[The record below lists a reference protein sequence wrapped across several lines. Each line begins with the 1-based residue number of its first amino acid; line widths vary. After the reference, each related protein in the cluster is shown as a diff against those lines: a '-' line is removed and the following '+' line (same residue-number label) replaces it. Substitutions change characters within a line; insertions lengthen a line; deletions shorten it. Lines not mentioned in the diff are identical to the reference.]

1 MKNVY
6 TKMMALACMF
16 LLGTNAWADTHTISW
31 ADQSMGY
38 TADTYVTTTSG
49 SIEGIV
55 SFTTEN
61 ATRDADVQNQ
71 QNNCGLHL
79 LTFNGKPG
87 SITLTPAW
95 GVTIS
100 EVVVTSY
107 NDHPNLIWTPEGG
120 TSHTITMAE
129 SHNKPYNYT
138 ISGLSI
144 AANQAHSLKITASN
158 MHVQTIKLT
167 YTKQSWTNTTTTID
181 ATGIT
186 NTDVNAGLNAGS
198 LSATVTPGNG
208 SVTWKSSNTAVAT
221 IDANTGAVALHQAG
235 NVTFTATYAGEWGQY
250 NPSKATY
257 TMTVTDSTPEPG
269 RWEKVAISELT
280 SDDVFVIVG
289 TTSGGGSYALANDDG
304 KGNNPKA
311 VAVTLTADGKTI
323 SSKVADNIK
332 WNLGSESGND
342 TYYFNPNGKSTY
354 LYYNTKTNPALRVG
368 DAVTNYTPYKDFG
381 YSNGHL
387 TFKNHFTKTQYIHIS
402 GSPLRW
408 KLNTTQDDQVSV
420 SFYKLVLDEEPVSA
434 YISSVGYGTM
444 YYGEVN
450 LEVPAGVEAYTYV
463 INNDGKLEVNTT
475 YTEGNQ
481 IPAGEAVVIKGSAG
495 NYSFAVKAPT
505 SNRDASNVLK
515 GTDHKA
521 MTEGG
526 YSYYYALSLNANND
540 PNSVGF
546 YWMKSNGEAFENG
559 AHKAYLA
566 LDQTFAELAGTTV
579 KAFVLPQED
588 DATGINEVL
597 NQETQEVIY
606 NLAGQ
611 RLQKMQKGINIVNG
625 KKILF

>member
-16 LLGTNAWADTHTISW
+16 LLGTNAWADTHTIVWNDAS
-31 ADQSMGY
+31 ASGNY
-38 TADTYVTTTSG
+38 THLTSSNG
-49 SIEGIV
+49 TITVGGDIIV
-55 SFTTEN
+55 SVST
-61 ATRDADVQNQ
+61 V
-71 QNNCGLHL
+71 G
-79 LTFNGKPG
+79 G
-87 SITLTPAW
+87 SYDSKYEFPDYSKGCLYLEKGDYFTLTPGW
-95 GVTIS
+95 GVTITGFELVS
-100 EVVVTSY
+100 DKFPLLNYEADGGSAVTIA
-107 NDHPNLIWTPEGG
+107 NNNT
-120 TSHTITMAE
+120 TSRSVT
-129 SHNKPYNYT
+129 
-138 ISGLSI
+138 GLS
-144 AANQAHSLKITASN
+144 ARSSLKIKNYTANGQTSN
-158 MHVQTIKLT
+158 LHLKNITIT
-167 YTKQSWTNTTTTID
+167 YTKESWTNTTTTID
-181 ATGIT
+181 ASGIT

-221 IDANTGAVALHQAG
+221 IDANSGAVTLHQAG

-257 TMTVTDSTPEPG
+257 EMTVTDSTPQPG

-289 TTSGGGSYALANDDG
+289 NDSYALANDDG
-304 KGNNPKA
+304 KNTNPKA
-311 VAVTLTADGKTI
+311 ISVTTDG
-323 SSKVADNIK
+323 SKILSHVSDNIK
-332 WNLGSESGND
+332 WNIEKSGS
-342 TYYFNPNGKSTY
+342 TYYFHPNGESTY
-354 LYYNTKTNPALRVG
+354 LYYNTKGYGSSTLRVG
-368 DAVTNYTPYKDFG
+368 DAVTDYTPYKGFG
-381 YSNGHL
+381 YSNNHL
-387 TFKNHFTKTQYIHIS
+387 TFKNYSSHYLHIS

-408 KLNTTQDDQVSV
+408 KINTTQDDQVSV
-420 SFYKLVLDEEPVSA
+420 SFYKLVLDESVDA

-450 LEVPAGVEAYTYV
+450 LEVPAGVGAYTYV
-463 INNDGKLEVNTT
+463 INNGKLEVNTT
-475 YTEGNQ
+475 YSEGDQ

-505 SNRDASNVLK
+505 SNRDANNVLK

-526 YSYYYALSLNANND
+526 TYYYALSLNANND
-540 PNSVGF
+540 PSSVGF
-546 YWMKSNGEAFENG
+546 YWMKSDGSAFVNG

-579 KAFVLPQED
+579 KAFILPSED

-611 RLQKMQKGINIVNG
+611 RIQKMQKGINIVNG

>member
-1 MKNVY
+1 MKKY
-6 TKMMALACMF
+6 FTKMMALACMF
-16 LLGTNAWADTHTISW
+16 LLGTNAWADTHTITWSN
-31 ADQSMGY
+31 ASVSGNY
-38 TADTYVTTTSG
+38 THLTSNSG
-49 SIEGIV
+49 TIKVGEDIIV
-55 SFTTEN
+55 STVGGSYKSDYEFSDYTRGCLYLTTG
-61 ATRDADVQNQ
+61 DY
-71 QNNCGLHL
+71 
-79 LTFNGKPG
+79 F
-87 SITLTPAW
+87 TLTPGW
-95 GVTIS
+95 GVTITGFELVS
-100 EVVVTSY
+100 DKFPLLNYEADGGSAVAIPNNNTVT
-107 NDHPNLIWTPEGG
+107 
-120 TSHTITMAE
+120 
-129 SHNKPYNYT
+129 
-138 ISGLSI
+138 GLS
-144 AANQAHSLKITASN
+144 ARSSLKIKNNAAN
-158 MHVQTIKLT
+158 GQTINFHLEYITIT
-167 YTKQSWTNTTTTID
+167 YTKESWTNTTITID
-181 ATGIT
+181 ASGIT

-221 IDANTGAVALHQAG
+221 IDANSGAVTLHQAG

-289 TTSGGGSYALANDDG
+289 TTPDGQTYALNNDLG
-304 KGNNPKA
+304 GTLYGT
-311 VAVTLTADGKTI
+311 AVTISGNMI
-323 SSKVADNIK
+323 SSHVPDNIK
-332 WNLGSESGND
+332 WNKEGSHI
-342 TYYFNPNGKSTY
+342 FRPNGDNINCLFYTDYHTIRIGNPTTY
-354 LYYNTKTNPALRVG
+354 TSH
-368 DAVTNYTPYKDFG
+368 TPYNVFG
-381 YSNGHL
+381 YSNNKFTLPKISTYHFSLVLNQWGNIVWNI
-387 TFKNHFTKTQYIHIS
+387 KN
-402 GSPLRW
+402 
-408 KLNTTQDDQVSV
+408 NTTNEPTV
-420 SFYKLVLDEEPVSA
+420 SFYKLVLDESVSA

-463 INNDGKLEVNTT
+463 INNGKLEVNTT
-475 YTEGNQ
+475 YGGGDQ
-481 IPAGEAVVIKGSAG
+481 IPAGEAVVIKGNAG

-505 SNRDASNVLK
+505 SNRDANNVLK
-515 GTDHKA
+515 GTNHKA
-521 MTEGG
+521 MTEGAT
-526 YSYYYALSLNANND
+526 YYYALSLNSNND
-540 PNSVGF
+540 PNSIGF
-546 YWMKSNGEAFENG
+546 YWMKSNGAAFENG

>member
-1 MKNVY
+1 
-6 TKMMALACMF
+6 MMALACMF

-61 ATRDADVQNQ
+61 ASRVADLQNQ

-79 LTFNGKPG
+79 FTYNGKPG

-107 NDHPNLIWTPEGG
+107 NDHPNLTWTPEGG
-120 TSHTITMAE
+120 ASHTITMAE

-144 AANQAHSLKITASN
+144 AANQAHSLKISASD

-208 SVTWKSSNTAVAT
+208 SVTWTSSNTAVAT
-221 IDANTGAVALHQAG
+221 IDANSGAVTLHQAG

-257 TMTVTDSTPEPG
+257 QMTVTDSTPEPFT
-269 RWEKVAISELT
+269 WEKVAITDLT
-280 SDDVFVIVG
+280 SDDIFVMVG
-289 TTSGGGSYALANDDG
+289 AYNNKTYAIANVTSSAIAS
-304 KGNNPKA
+304 PRI
-311 VAVTLTADGKTI
+311 VAVTVSDDKKNLVGK
-323 SSKVADNIK
+323 VPDNIK
-332 WNLGSESGND
+332 WNLGSQSSGG
-342 TYYFNPNGKSTY
+342 TYYFQPNGNTEKY
-354 LYYNTKTNPALRVG
+354 LYYKPTSTFSVSTLINERRGDFTYSGNFLKTYDSKSV
-368 DAVTNYTPYKDFG
+368 YI
-381 YSNGHL
+381 NGS
-387 TFKNHFTKTQYIHIS
+387 KSVWSVSS
-402 GSPLRW
+402 GSS
-408 KLNTTQDDQVSV
+408 TAI
-420 SFYKLVLDEEPVSA
+420 SFYRLKLDENPVSA

-463 INNDGKLEVNTT
+463 IDGGKLEVNTT
-475 YTEGNQ
+475 YTEGDQ

-515 GTDHKA
+515 GSDHKA
-521 MTEGG
+521 TTEGG
-526 YSYYYALSLNANND
+526 TYYYALSLNANND
-540 PNSVGF
+540 PSSVGF
-546 YWMKSNGEAFENG
+546 YWMKSDGSAFVNG

-579 KAFVLPQED
+579 KAFILPSED

-611 RLQKMQKGINIVNG
+611 RIQKMQKGINIVNG

>member
-1 MKNVY
+1 MCNISFLFIDISLCLNRSAAAGCVPDAYSEIVDKTLN
-6 TKMMALACMF
+6 KLACGDKQIRA
-16 LLGTNAWADTHTISW
+16 LLEELIG
-31 ADQSMGY
+31 
-38 TADTYVTTTSG
+38 
-49 SIEGIV
+49 
-55 SFTTEN
+55 FTFYRRNELRK
-61 ATRDADVQNQ
+61 AFILVGD
-71 QNNCGLHL
+71 
-79 LTFNGKPG
+79 
-87 SITLTPAW
+87 
-95 GVTIS
+95 
-100 EVVVTSY
+100 
-107 NDHPNLIWTPEGG
+107 
-120 TSHTITMAE
+120 
-129 SHNKPYNYT
+129 
-138 ISGLSI
+138 
-144 AANQAHSLKITASN
+144 
-158 MHVQTIKLT
+158 
-167 YTKQSWTNTTTTID
+167 
-181 ATGIT
+181 
-186 NTDVNAGLNAGS
+186 
-198 LSATVTPGNG
+198 
-208 SVTWKSSNTAVAT
+208 KS
-221 IDANTGAVALHQAG
+221 
-235 NVTFTATYAGEWGQY
+235 
-250 NPSKATY
+250 
-257 TMTVTDSTPEPG
+257 
-269 RWEKVAISELT
+269 
-280 SDDVFVIVG
+280 
-289 TTSGGGSYALANDDG
+289 
-304 KGNNPKA
+304 
-311 VAVTLTADGKTI
+311 
-323 SSKVADNIK
+323 
-332 WNLGSESGND
+332 
-342 TYYFNPNGKSTY
+342 NGKSTY

-481 IPAGEAVVIKGSAG
+481 IPAGETVVIKGSAG